1 MGKAIVVLLLIAAAG
16 YFIYDR
22 LGQSP
27 SPEMQQVKN
36 LTKQYEG
43 IVSAFSSA
51 QSRAGLVGD
60 SIFDAG
66 SAAARMVQV
75 RNDLADLR
83 RKLTEDKAIEKANAL
98 AEKVEAFCQKNGIQ
112 RP

>member
-1 MGKAIVVLLLIAAAG
+1 MGKALVVLLLIAAAG
-16 YFIYDR
+16 YFVYER
-22 LGQSP
+22 LGESP

-83 RKLTEDKAIEKANAL
+83 RRLTEEKAIAKADAL
-98 AEKVEAFCQKNGIQ
+98 AAKVEEFCQKNGIQ